1 MLQQQPIGYDR
12 SRRGGKIMLRR
23 LVYLV
28 MAGTA
33 FLAGVTVIL
42 RYFSDIVPLAST
54 EPQSV
59 WRFEAAFL
67 LTAAQWIALAVVAIA
82 TISIVVLLW
91 RTSRTRA
98 P

>member
-1 MLQQQPIGYDR
+1 M
-12 SRRGGKIMLRR
+12 MRR
-23 LVYLV
+23 LVYFL
-28 MAGTA
+28 MAATA

-42 RYFSDIVPLAST
+42 GYFSDILPLAST

-67 LTAAQWIALAVVAIA
+67 LTAAQWTALAVVAITA
-82 TISIVVLLW
+82 VSIIVLLW
-91 RTSRTRA
+91 KSARPRA

>member
-1 MLQQQPIGYDR
+1 M
-12 SRRGGKIMLRR
+12 MRR
-23 LVYLV
+23 LVYFLV
-28 MAGTA
+28 AATA

-42 RYFSDIVPLAST
+42 RYFLDILPLAST

-67 LTAAQWIALAVVAIA
+67 LTAAQWTALAVVAITA
-82 TISIVVLLW
+82 VSIIVLLW
-91 RTSRTRA
+91 KSARTRA

>member
-1 MLQQQPIGYDR
+1 
-12 SRRGGKIMLRR
+12 MLRR

-28 MAGTA
+28 VAGTV

-42 RYFSDIVPLAST
+42 RYFSEILPLAST
-54 EPQSV
+54 EPPMV
-59 WRFEAAFL
+59 WRFEVASL

-82 TISIVVLLW
+82 AVSIVVVL
-91 RTSRTRA
+91 SRSGRARA

>member
-1 MLQQQPIGYDR
+1 M
-12 SRRGGKIMLRR
+12 MRR
-23 LVYLV
+23 LVYFLV
-28 MAGTA
+28 AATA

-42 RYFSDIVPLAST
+42 RYFSDILPLAST

-67 LTAAQWIALAVVAIA
+67 LTAAQWTAIAVVAIA
-82 TISIVVLLW
+82 AVSIVVLLW
-91 RTSRTRA
+91 KSSRPRA

>member
-1 MLQQQPIGYDR
+1 
-12 SRRGGKIMLRR
+12 MLRR

-42 RYFSDIVPLAST
+42 RYFSDILPLAST

-67 LTAAQWIALAVVAIA
+67 LTAAQWIAMAVVAIA

>member
-1 MLQQQPIGYDR
+1 M
-12 SRRGGKIMLRR
+12 MRR
-23 LVYLV
+23 LVYFLAAA
-28 MAGTA
+28 MA

-42 RYFSDIVPLAST
+42 RYFSDILPLAST

-67 LTAAQWIALAVVAIA
+67 LTAAQWTALAVVAITA
-82 TISIVVLLW
+82 VSIIVLL
-91 RTSRTRA
+91 RKSARTRT

>member
-1 MLQQQPIGYDR
+1 
-12 SRRGGKIMLRR
+12 MLRR

-42 RYFSDIVPLAST
+42 RYFSDILPLAST

-82 TISIVVLLW
+82 SVSIVVLLW

>member
-1 MLQQQPIGYDR
+1 
-12 SRRGGKIMLRR
+12 MLRR

-28 MAGTA
+28 VAATA
-33 FLAGVTVIL
+33 VLAGVTVIL
-42 RYFSDIVPLAST
+42 RYFSDILPLAST

-82 TISIVVLLW
+82 AVSIVVLLMKSG
-91 RTSRTRA
+91 RARA

>member
-12 SRRGGKIMLRR
+12 SRRGRKIMLRR

-33 FLAGVTVIL
+33 FLAGVTIIL
-42 RYFSDIVPLAST
+42 RYFSDILPLAST

>member
-1 MLQQQPIGYDR
+1 
-12 SRRGGKIMLRR
+12 MLRR

-28 MAGTA
+28 VAGTV

-42 RYFSDIVPLAST
+42 RYFSDILPLAST

-67 LTAAQWIALAVVAIA
+67 LTAAQWTAIAVVAIA
-82 TISIVVLLW
+82 AVSIVVLLW
-91 RTSRTRA
+91 KSTRPRA
-98 P
+98 Q